1 MKLIIAIG
9 VIAVSLLLATTTTQK
24 IKESKK
30 AINQSTKEAKSLKKK
45 IEGTKQNI
53 TKAKNEIK
61 IIDVKLTKLSQDYV
75 YTEDEY
81 QKVSREVKE
90 YENILM
96 QINKEL
102 KVKHDA
108 LIALFAEQL
117 SLVAAMKQFNDTTQ
131 SSVISQEVYEQYRLY
146 NQKKIMLLE
155 KEIISLEATKVHKTR
170 IANNAKEEL
179 GTINKQRKTF
189 AIQKANQEKMV
200 EKLNKEEERYHAKLQ
215 SIVKRQDSLR
225 STLVR
230 LNILRSNEVAEAR
243 RRELAQQE
251 AIRLEAARKKRLRLQ
266 QANAKNY
273 ERKTG
278 KKVDMG
284 TLEASKQSDRVKQI
298 NSSYQEQQTFNY
310 QGGKTI
316 SPISGA
322 SVVKRFGTYEDPVYK
337 IKIFNESVTLQA
349 PSSDAQVV
357 SVLDGKVVYAGNSSM
372 LGKVVVIAHSGNIHT
387 VYAGLSKIPP
397 TIRVGS
403 TVSMGYTIGKVAKRL
418 IFEATKNSKHIDPLK
433 LIRI

>member
-1 MKLIIAIG
+1 MAIC

-24 IKESKK
+24 ITESKK
-30 AINQSTKEAKSLKKK
+30 AINESAKKVKTLEKK

-53 TKAKNEIK
+53 TKAKSEIK
-61 IIDVKLTKLSQDYV
+61 VIDTKLTKLSMDYV

-81 QKVSREVKE
+81 QKVSREVRE
-90 YENILM
+90 YEKILM
-96 QINKEL
+96 QINQEL

-117 SLVAAMKQFNDTTQ
+117 SLIAAMKQFNDTTQ

-146 NQKKIMLLE
+146 NQKKILSLE
-155 KEIISLEATKVHKTR
+155 KEIISLEATKTHKTQ
-170 IANNAKEEL
+170 IANHAKEEL
-179 GTINKQRKTF
+179 GIINKQRKSF
-189 AIQKANQEKMV
+189 AIQKANQEKMI
-200 EKLNKEEERYHAKLQ
+200 EKLNKEEERYQAELHKIA
-215 SIVKRQDSLR
+215 KRQDALR
-225 STLVR
+225 STLVK
-230 LNILRSNEVAEAR
+230 LNILRENEVAEAR
-243 RRELAQQE
+243 RRELAQKE
-251 AIRLEAARKKRLRLQ
+251 AIRLEAARKKRLRSQ
-266 QANAKNY
+266 QANAENY

-278 KKVDMG
+278 KKVDMS
-284 TLEASKQSDRVKQI
+284 TLEASQQSDRVRQI
-298 NSSYQEQQTFNY
+298 NSSYQAQDVYSY

-316 SPISGA
+316 SPVTGA
-322 SVVKRFGTYEDPVYK
+322 TIVKRFGTYEDPVYK

-372 LGKVVVIAHSGNIHT
+372 LGKVVVIAHSGNMHT

-403 TVSMGYTIGKVAKRL
+403 TVSKGYTIGKVTKQL

-433 LIRI
+433 LIQI

>member
-1 MKLIIAIG
+1 VKLIIAIG

-30 AINQSTKEAKSLKKK
+30 AISQSTKEAKSLKKK

-90 YENILM
+90 YENILI
-96 QINKEL
+96 QINQEL

-155 KEIISLEATKVHKTR
+155 KEILSLEATKVHKTR
-170 IANNAKEEL
+170 IAYNAKEEL

-403 TVSMGYTIGKVAKRL
+403 TVSTGYTIGKVAKRL

>member
-1 MKLIIAIG
+1 MKLIIAIC
-9 VIAVSLLLATTTTQK
+9 VIAVSLLPATTTTQK

-30 AINQSTKEAKSLKKK
+30 AINQSDKEVKTLKKK
-45 IEGTKQNI
+45 LEGTKQNI
-53 TKAKNEIK
+53 TKAKSEIK
-61 IIDVKLTKLSQDYV
+61 VIDTKLTKLSRDYV

-81 QKVSREVKE
+81 QKVSREVRE
-90 YENILM
+90 YEKILLH
-96 QINKEL
+96 INQEL

-117 SLVAAMKQFNDTTQ
+117 SLIAAMKQFNDTTQ

-146 NQKKIMLLE
+146 NQKKIISLE
-155 KEIISLEATKVHKTR
+155 KEILSLEATKTHKTK
-170 IANNAKEEL
+170 IANHAKEEL
-179 GTINKQRKTF
+179 SMINKQRKTF
-189 AIQKANQEKMV
+189 AMQKANQEKMI
-200 EKLNKEEERYHAKLQ
+200 EKLNKEEERYQAELNR
-215 SIVKRQDSLR
+215 VAKRQDALR
-225 STLVR
+225 STLVK
-230 LNILRSNEVAEAR
+230 LNILRANEVAEAR
-243 RRELAQQE
+243 RRELAQKE
-251 AIRLEAARKKRLRLQ
+251 AIRLEAARKKRLREQ

-278 KKVDMG
+278 KKVDMT
-284 TLEASKQSDRVKQI
+284 TLEASKQSDRVRQI
-298 NSSYQEQQTFNY
+298 NSSYQAQEVFNY
-310 QGGKTI
+310 QGTKTI

-322 SVVKRFGTYEDPVYK
+322 RVTKRFGTYEDPVYK

-372 LGKVVVIAHSGNIHT
+372 LGKVVVIAHSGNMHT

-403 TVSMGYTIGKVAKRL
+403 TVSKGYTIGKVSTRL